1 MTYKVAGPHNGFDNA
16 EFKGSYELNMKS
28 DTARCLYGFSKAPVS
43 ATISITSG
51 DGSVQNVATT
61 LLSEKNGWMKLSAKN
76 FTFSV
81 PTIRIKLTQVAV
93 KAPTEPAAE
102 KPAGEAKAATK
113 AIAPKSIAIKC
124 KKGSVTKKI
133 VGAKPVC
140 PKGYKKV

>member
-1 MTYKVAGPHNGFDNA
+1 
-16 EFKGSYELNMKS
+16 
-28 DTARCLYGFSKAPVS
+28 
-43 ATISITSG
+43 
-51 DGSVQNVATT
+51 
-61 LLSEKNGWMKLSAKN
+61 
-76 FTFSV
+76 V

-102 KPAGEAKAATK
+102 KAAGEAKAATK